1 MASSGQKRTSEASTR
16 PQRHPEDDAQVH
28 FQSAVDDLIRL
39 LGRLIAKRHREG
51 AGFDRKPP
59 ALSRHQRKGEDN
71 NQ

>member
-39 LGRLIAKRHREG
+39 LGRLIAKRHRS
-51 AGFDRKPP
+51 K
-59 ALSRHQRKGEDN
+59 
-71 NQ
+71 